1 MTLSF
6 DFNTIVFMLAVLT
19 FMLSGLLLLA
29 GLNRGDAQGSR
40 HWALANIMLSIGLA
54 MSFTR
59 FFLTHAWCFV
69 LGAVLLTSGMGL
81 QYVGLQKFKREA
93 VTWWVPLSAV
103 LAVFV
108 LTVWFHAIQHDTQG
122 RMIANSLVF
131 AMLNI
136 ASARLLLVP
145 APEPLKTAYRFTGIT
160 FLLLAGTFIGR
171 AILTYIEPAKT
182 FGSLLFPPVGPHLF
196 FIGNMMQMCLTFG
209 FVLMMNYRLV
219 TDLRVLAI
227 RDPLTG
233 ILNRRSLEDEA
244 SYLLARCHRNEEVL
258 TVMMIDVDH
267 FKAIND
273 EYGHQAGDEVLKH
286 LVSLV
291 NSTIRTG
298 DYFARYG
305 GEEFCVVLPLTTREE
320 ALVLAERLR
329 QKYADTPIQIDGKVI
344 QSTISIG
351 LTDTFQAGVEFVNLV
366 SLADQALYQAKRA
379 GRNRVVLST
388 YPTITN

>member
-1 MTLSF
+1 MSLSF
-6 DFNTIVFMLAVLT
+6 DFNTVVFMVAVLT

-54 MSFTR
+54 MSFTQ
-59 FFLTHAWCFV
+59 FFLTHTWCFV
-69 LGAVLLTSGMGL
+69 FGAVLLTAGMGL

-108 LTVWFHAIQHDTQG
+108 VTVWFHAINHDTQG
-122 RMIANSLVF
+122 RMIANSLVY
-131 AMLNI
+131 AALNI
-136 ASARLLLVP
+136 ASARLLMVP
-145 APEPLKTAYRFTGIT
+145 APAPLKTAYRFTGIT
-160 FLLLAGTFIGR
+160 FLALAGTFIGR
-171 AILTYIEPAKT
+171 AVLSYIEPAET
-182 FGSLLFPPVGPHLF
+182 FSAQLFPPVSPRLF
-196 FIGNMMQMCLTFG
+196 FVGSMMQMCLTFG

-233 ILNRRSLEDEA
+233 VLNRRSLEDEA
-244 SYLLARCHRNEEVL
+244 SYLLARCHRNDEVM
-258 TVMMIDVDH
+258 TMMMIDVDH
-267 FKAIND
+267 FKAVND

-291 NSTIRTG
+291 NTTIRTG

-305 GEEFCVVLPLTTREE
+305 GEEFCVMLPLTTKEE

-329 QKYADTPIQIDGKVI
+329 QKYADTPIQADGKRI

-351 LTDTFQAGVEFVNLV
+351 LTDTRQAGVEFGTLVN
-366 SLADQALYQAKRA
+366 LADQAMYQAKRA
-379 GRNRVVLST
+379 GRNLVVVST
-388 YPTITN
+388 YPTVTI